1 MDPKSERSRPVIST
15 ENVNDKNLLQ
25 FCEQRFK
32 GEDLEK
38 IKEAYNIAEEAHK
51 GMQRDTGGDYF
62 SHPVSVAVILI
73 KELKY
78 FKDWRVIV
86 AALLHD
92 TLEDTDVWGS
102 KDVPDNKLIIDALA
116 KIDGLFKDKDL
127 TNWLLALT
135 KLKRR
140 NRDNPTTFNEK
151 DLYMRQL
158 INFPIAVLVKGA
170 DRLHNLR
177 TMPDDRDRVFRYVAD
192 TEEYILPCLKFYVIG
207 KSSTLNK
214 AVNVCITLIEKEILR
229 LKDKYIINN

>member
-25 FCEQRFK
+25 FCEQIFK

-38 IKEAYNIAEEAHK
+38 IKKAYNIAERAHK

-116 KIDGLFKDKDL
+116 KIDELFKDEDL

-158 INFPIAVLVKGA
+158 IKFPIAVLVKGA

>member
-1 MDPKSERSRPVIST
+1 MSPKVERAEPAISP

-38 IKEAYNIAEEAHK
+38 IKKAYNIAEEAHK

-92 TLEDTDVWGS
+92 TLEDTDAWGS
-102 KDVPDNKLIIDALA
+102 RDVPGNELILNALA
-116 KIDGLFKDKDL
+116 KIDDTFKDEELSD
-127 TNWLLALT
+127 WLLALT

-140 NRDNPTTFNEK
+140 NRNNPTTFSEK
-151 DLYMRQL
+151 YVYIRQL
-158 INFPIAVLVKGA
+158 VKFPVAVLVKGA

-177 TMPDDRDRVFRYVAD
+177 TMPNNRDKVSEYIID
-192 TEEYILPCLKFYVIG
+192 TEEYILPCLEFFVIG
-207 KSSTLNK
+207 KSPTLKK
-214 AVNVCITLIEKEILR
+214 AVKFCIKLIEKEIST
-229 LKDKYIINN
+229 LKYKYSIKT